1 MAQLRLE
8 AELADSRLLQAIS
21 SELITENDEKG
32 FRERL
37 LDAAMSIMHSDCASL
52 QMFKDDASGGHLEL
66 IAHRGFSQDAI
77 DRWQTV
83 NVDHAHHAAVR
94 CFAPDVA

>member
-37 LDAAMSIMHSDCASL
+37 LDAAISIMHSDCASL
-52 QMFKDDASGGHLEL
+52 QMFKEDANGGHLEL
-66 IAHRGFSQDAI
+66 IANRGFSAGG
-77 DRWQTV
+77 DRPLADGDTRPRSPPV
-83 NVDHAHHAAVR
+83 AR
-94 CFAPDVA
+94 CSAPGVA

>member
-1 MAQLRLE
+1 MSQLRLE

-37 LDAAMSIMHSDCASL
+37 LDAAISIMHSDCASL
-52 QMFKDDASGGHLEL
+52 QMFKEDAKRWPPR
-66 IAHRGFSQDAI
+66 A
-77 DRWQTV
+77 DRQSRVLPGSDRPLADGET
-83 NVDHAHHAAVR
+83 R
-94 CFAPDVA
+94 PR